1 MSLKTG
7 VRWSPSAAQRVI
19 LEHVDPNSRAPQI
32 SQYPS
37 VQLRHGLAQQLGV
50 HPRQVRRP
58 PMPKHA
64 LRRRRRNRRIFCNL
78 IDGGAAPVPAQVQV
92 WYQNRRQRERS
103 QGTKGAAEMLVRR
116 AHDGVPIRAPATRRR
131 PN

>member
-1 MSLKTG
+1 
-7 VRWSPSAAQRVI
+7 
-19 LEHVDPNSRAPQI
+19 
-32 SQYPS
+32 
-37 VQLRHGLAQQLGV
+37 
-50 HPRQVRRP
+50 
-58 PMPKHA
+58 MPKHA

-116 AHDGVPIRAPATRRR
+116 AHEVGFPFERSARLISAGWTSFFAFSREGRTCWWGAIDWCDRWLNWWRLHDVERQSGD
-131 PN
+131 